1 MNNVAPFQA
10 DARRRRRRRFLDPL
24 DAVAGPELEV
34 GRRERQVRLAAAS
47 KSPAAVDEF
56 EENRR
61 AHMQKS
67 KENNAKKGAE

>member
-1 MNNVAPFQA
+1 MLHPFKLMLAVA
-10 DARRRRRRRFLDPL
+10 
-24 DAVAGPELEV
+24 AVAGVSILSTPSQAQSSKSDAASAKS
-34 GRRERQVRLAAAS
+34 GSAAAS

>member
-1 MNNVAPFQA
+1 MLRPFKLMLAVA
-10 DARRRRRRRFLDPL
+10 
-24 DAVAGPELEV
+24 AVAGLSALLTPSQAQSSKS
-34 GRRERQVRLAAAS
+34 GGASAKSDAAAATS